1 MAGTRLSAGPL
12 DAHLRTIQIN
22 TSFATIAVLSSDSMQ
37 MMRTKLVPNNCNS
50 VTRFIYSENV
60 IIQTI

>member
-1 MAGTRLSAGPL
+1 MARTRLSAGPL

-22 TSFATIAVLSSDSMQ
+22 TSFAIIAVLSFASTLMTK
-37 MMRTKLVPNNCNS
+37 TKLAPNSCIS
-50 VTRFIYSENV
+50 VTRFRYSENV